1 MMDEILSIKV
11 RNTLFKVPAIYLPG
25 WPPADFV
32 GKVNDYPYLAFD
44 FWMPS
49 GRPEPVK
56 VWSILVLPD
65 LVRQGGKFEPGEFPV
80 SIQRARFIPADD
92 PDIMTPDQQFK
103 NLAAVDSGPGD
114 VFEEKYDLQEFVLDK
129 DRLNLR
135 HLRNIPGNQ
144 PQVLLRC
151 GDKDRPQIAQLCDGF
166 VYFNDDQ
173 LSFYISFHLPQM
185 PHWRQSVLKARD
197 LFLGWRQ

>member
-11 RNTLFKVPAIYLPG
+11 RDTLLKMPAIYLPG
-25 WPPADFV
+25 WPPADFA
-32 GKVNDYPYLAFD
+32 GKVNVYPYLAID

-56 VWSILVLPD
+56 VWSFLVLSD
-65 LVRQGGKFEPGEFPV
+65 FVRQGGKFAPGEFPV
-80 SIQRARFIPADD
+80 RVQMAQFVSPDD
-92 PDIMTPDQQFK
+92 PDLILPEQRFR

-114 VFEEKYDLQEFVLDK
+114 VFEEKFGLEDFFLEK

-135 HLRNIPGNQ
+135 SLRNLPGSQ
-144 PQVLLRC
+144 PQILLRC
-151 GDKDRPQIAQLCDGF
+151 GNRDRPAINEICDGF

-173 LSFYISFHLPQM
+173 LSFHVSFHLPQL
-185 PHWRQSVLKARD
+185 PHWRESVLKARD
-197 LFLGWRQ
+197 LLLAWRQ